1 MDVTELRKT
10 LLEAL
15 YDVAPDLAAKTIDD
29 NASLQETYDLDSA
42 DFLNF
47 LIHIHDRL
55 GIDVPPKAYRGC
67 ATLAGALEF
76 LKEKMTQREITM
88 PRDGATTAMP
98 AQAPE

>member
-1 MDVTELRKT
+1 MDVIEIRNT

-15 YDVAPDLAAKTIDD
+15 YDVAPDLASKSIDD
-29 NASLQETYDLDSA
+29 KASLQDVYDLDSA

-55 GIDVPPKAYRGC
+55 GIDVPPKAYRNC

-76 LKEKMTQREITM
+76 LKEKITERELTM
-88 PRDGATTAMP
+88 PRDAATTAMHS
-98 AQAPE
+98 QSPE